1 MRIHDILFIGA
12 GASALMAASHLEG
25 HDVALVDSNP
35 KIGAKLLISGGGKCN
50 LTNRFTTSENY
61 LGDQTFIAPILS
73 AFDAASTL
81 SFVKEHHLRLEERA
95 HGQMFCANSAKE
107 LVSIFGRLTA
117 FCTFYLS
124 TKVNHVKKEE
134 HFIVQTN
141 QGEIHAKKV
150 VVASGGLSYASIG
163 ASGIGYEIAESFGHS
178 IVTPSPALV
187 GLTLQKEQFW
197 MKELS
202 GLTLP
207 VTLHVEGKS
216 FSENLLFAHKGISG
230 PSVLSGSLYWKKGN
244 LSIDFLPHI
253 ASMDALFKQQSKKQ
267 IITALGLP
275 RRFIKAFLDSVGMED
290 KVLSKLTAHE
300 RETLCSLKSYTFAP
314 AGNFGYT
321 KAEVTR
327 GGVKTDEIDG
337 VSLESKCCKDLY
349 FMGEV
354 LDVTG
359 ELGGFNFQWAF
370 ASARRFVKAV
380 FGYNS

>member
-1 MRIHDILFIGA
+1 MKIHDILFIGA

-25 HDVALVDSNP
+25 HDVALVDANP

-50 LTNRFTTSENY
+50 LTNRFATSENY
-61 LGDQTFIAPILS
+61 LGDASFISPVLS
-73 AFDAASTL
+73 SFDASATL
-81 SFVKEHHLRLEERA
+81 SFVKKHRLSLEERS
-95 HGQMFCANSAKE
+95 HGQIFCANSAKE
-107 LVSIFGRLTA
+107 LVSIFGRLTSY
-117 FCTFYLS
+117 CTFYLS
-124 TKVNHVKKEE
+124 TNVLHVKKND
-134 HFIVQTN
+134 HFVVYTDK
-141 QGEIHAKKV
+141 GEIYAKKV

-163 ASGIGYEIAESFGHS
+163 ASDIGYKIAEHFGHTLVS
-178 IVTPSPALV
+178 PSPALV

-202 GLTLP
+202 GIALP

-230 PSVLSGSLYWKKGN
+230 PVVLSGSLYWKKGN
-244 LSIDFLPHI
+244 ITIDFLPHI
-253 ASMDALFKQQSKKQ
+253 KSMDALFKQQSKKQ

-275 RRFIKAFLDSVGMED
+275 RRLIKAFLDAVSMED
-290 KVLSKLTAHE
+290 KVLSKLTAQE
-300 RETLCSLKSYTFAP
+300 RETLCSLKAYTFAP

-327 GGVKTDEIDG
+327 GGVCTDEINPL
-337 VSLESKCCKDLY
+337 SFESTKCKDLY
-349 FMGEV
+349 FIGEV

-370 ASARRFVKAV
+370 ASASLLAKAI
-380 FGYNS
+380 F

>member
-1 MRIHDILFIGA
+1 VKIHDILFIGA

-25 HDVALVDSNP
+25 HDVALVDANP

-50 LTNRFTTSENY
+50 LTNRFTTAENY
-61 LGDQTFIAPILS
+61 LGDASFIAPVLS
-73 AFDAASTL
+73 SFDAQATL
-81 SFVKEHHLRLEERA
+81 SFVKKHRLSLEERA
-95 HGQMFCANSAKE
+95 HGQIFCANSAKE
-107 LVSIFGRLTA
+107 LVSIFGRLTSY
-117 FCTFYLS
+117 CTFYLS
-124 TKVNHVKKEE
+124 TKVLHVKKND
-134 HFIVQTN
+134 HFVVYTDR
-141 QGEIHAKKV
+141 GEIYAKKV

-163 ASGIGYEIAESFGHS
+163 ASDIGYKIAEHFGHTL
-178 IVTPSPALV
+178 VNPSPALV

-202 GLTLP
+202 GIALP

-244 LSIDFLPHI
+244 ITIDFLPHI
-253 ASMDALFKQQSKKQ
+253 KSMDTLFKQQGKKQ

-275 RRFIKAFLDSVGMED
+275 RRLIKAFLDAVGMED
-290 KVLSKLTAHE
+290 KVLSKLTTQE
-300 RETLCSLKSYTFAP
+300 RETLCTLKAYTFAP

-327 GGVKTDEIDG
+327 GGVSTDEINPL
-337 VSLESKCCKDLY
+337 SFESTKCKGLY
-349 FMGEV
+349 FIGEV

-370 ASARRFVKAV
+370 ASASLLAKAI
-380 FGYNS
+380 F

>member
-1 MRIHDILFIGA
+1 MKIHDILFIGA
-12 GASALMAASHLEG
+12 GASALMAASHLQG
-25 HDVALVDSNP
+25 HDVALVDANP

-50 LTNRFTTSENY
+50 LTNRFTTPENY
-61 LGDQTFIAPILS
+61 LGDASFIAPILS
-73 AFDAASTL
+73 SFDASSTL
-81 SFVKEHHLRLEERA
+81 SFVKQHRLSLEERA
-95 HGQMFCANSAKE
+95 HGQMFCADSAKE

-117 FCTFYLS
+117 YCTFYLS
-124 TKVNHVKKEE
+124 TKVLHVKKDE
-134 HFIVQTN
+134 HFVVQTDN
-141 QGEIHAKKV
+141 GEIYAKKM

-163 ASGIGYEIAESFGHS
+163 ASDIGYKIAEYFGHTLVS
-178 IVTPSPALV
+178 PSPALV

-202 GLTLP
+202 GIALP

-230 PSVLSGSLYWKKGN
+230 PVVLSGSLYWKKGN
-244 LSIDFLPHI
+244 ITIDFLPHVK
-253 ASMDALFKQQSKKQ
+253 SMEALFKQQSKKQ

-275 RRFIKAFLDSVGMED
+275 RRLIKAFLDAVGMED
-290 KVLSKLTAHE
+290 KVLSKLSAQE
-300 RETLCSLKSYTFAP
+300 KETLCSLKAYTFAP

-327 GGVKTDEIDG
+327 GGVSTDEIDVKG
-337 VSLESKCCKDLY
+337 LESKKCKDLY
-349 FMGEV
+349 FIGEV

-370 ASARRFVKAV
+370 ASAMRLVNGLIF
-380 FGYNS
+380 